1 MLIGKLIGILSAER
15 ATEVVNY
22 NYLRQY
28 KSFFTGTFW
37 IEDSYIKNS

>member
-1 MLIGKLIGILSAER
+1 MLIEKKLIGILSAER

-28 KSFFTGTFW
+28 KSFYRNFL
-37 IEDSYIKNS
+37 DRR